1 MNTRL
6 DYAAPDVKTPPRFWP
21 ALVVAIAG
29 CPAASVATA
38 VLGAQGASGSGG
50 IPPGDFP
57 GVAAFGLLGGVLGGL
72 VTAAFARAWRP
83 QAMAVSIAGSL
94 IVSGG
99 IGVCLFLLVSMAPR
113 A

>member
-1 MNTRL
+1 MNTSL
-6 DYAAPDVKTPPRFWP
+6 DYARPDVKTPPRFWP
-21 ALVVAIAG
+21 ALVVAVAG

-38 VLGAQGASGSGG
+38 VLGAQLAYGSGR

-57 GVAAFGLLGGVLGGL
+57 GTVIFGLVFGVLGGL
-72 VTAAFARAWRP
+72 VAAAFARAWRP
-83 QAMAVSIAGSL
+83 QAMVVSIVGLL

-99 IGVCLFLLVSMAPR
+99 IGVCLFLLVALLPR

>member
-1 MNTRL
+1 MNTTL
-6 DYAAPDVKTPPRFWP
+6 DYASPEAKTPPRFWP
-21 ALVVAIAG
+21 ALVVAITG

-38 VLGAQGASGSGG
+38 VLGAQLALGSGR

-57 GVAAFGLLGGVLGGL
+57 GVVFFGLVAGVLGGL
-72 VTAAFARAWRP
+72 VAAAFARAWRP
-83 QAMAVSIAGSL
+83 QAMAVSIVASL

-99 IGVCLFLLVSMAPR
+99 IGVCLFLLASMAPR